1 MASLSGPIKQLSS
14 ASTPDIEWLNLLL
27 NEWQLVADL
36 LISDLVLWL
45 PGKEPGQFV
54 AAAHARPSGA
64 ATIFYRDISG
74 EPVRALWAK
83 QVRDAFETGET
94 IDQLAIGSY
103 DGIPNRFS
111 AFPVRRRMN
120 MNQEAVKP
128 EPIGVITRHTNVA
141 DTRTPNKVQINYNS
155 AGSDLLR
162 MIGEG
167 TFPDFGNP
175 TGPKRGAPRANDGLL
190 RLDADG
196 EVIFASPNGLSVFNA
211 FGVTRELEA
220 QHLSAMVTPLIL
232 GGANQT
238 VDESLPLVLEGK
250 APWRADLESK
260 AATITLRSIPL
271 KARGERIGALLL
283 CRDVT
288 ELRSQEREL
297 ITKDATIREIHHRVK
312 NNLQT
317 VAALLR
323 MQARRSKTE
332 EAKESLEQAM
342 RRVAAI
348 AVVHDT
354 LSSGLSQ
361 DVNFDEVFERVL
373 MLASEL
379 AASHGTTVNTQ
390 KDGKFGPLRSEIA
403 TTLAVVLTE
412 LVTNAV
418 EHGLAERSGLV
429 AVHVERNAK
438 KLEITVAD
446 NGRGLKDG
454 GVGNGLGTQI
464 VRTLVEGELR
474 GTIRWFSPSE
484 GGTRAVVSLPL
495 SSDSSKTN

>member
-1 MASLSGPIKQLSS
+1 MASLSTQIKQLSS
-14 ASTPDIEWLNLLL
+14 ASAMDHEWFNQLL

-36 LISDLVLWL
+36 VSADLVLWI
-45 PGKEPGQFV
+45 PSREQGQFI
-54 AAAHARPSGA
+54 AAAHARPSGS

-74 EPVRALWAK
+74 ENVRPIWAH
-83 QVRDAFETGET
+83 QVATAYQSGEI
-94 IDQLAIGSY
+94 IDQVALGSF

-111 AFPVRRRMN
+111 AYPVRRRVVF
-120 MNQEAVKP
+120 NQEAVGP
-128 EPIGVITRHTNVA
+128 DPIAVITRHTNVA
-141 DTRTPNKVQINYNS
+141 DGRAPNKVQINYTS
-155 AGSDLLR
+155 AGNDLLR
-162 MIGEG
+162 MITEG
-167 TFPDFGNP
+167 AFPDFGNP
-175 TGPKRGAPRANDGLL
+175 TGARRGAPRVNDGLL
-190 RLDADG
+190 RLDTNG
-196 EVIFASPNGLSVFNA
+196 KVVFASPNGLSVFN
-211 FGVTRELEA
+211 GLGLEKELEG
-220 QHLSAMVTPLIL
+220 QQLSKLVTPLIQS
-232 GGANQT
+232 AHSRT

-250 APWRADLESK
+250 APWRADLESEFG
-260 AATITLRSIPL
+260 TVSLRSVPL
-271 KARGERIGALLL
+271 RAKGERVGALLL

-317 VAALLR
+317 VASLLR
-323 MQARRSKTE
+323 MQARRTKSA
-332 EAKESLEQAM
+332 EAKDSLEQAM

-361 DVNFDEVFERVL
+361 DVNFDEVFEHVL

-379 AASHGTTVNTQ
+379 AASHGTTVRTQ
-390 KDGKFGPLRSEIA
+390 KDGKFGPIKSEVA
-403 TTLAVVLTE
+403 TTLAVALTE

-418 EHGLAERSGLV
+418 EHGLADRSGLV
-429 AVHVERNAK
+429 AVHVERTAK

-446 NGRGLKDG
+446 SGRGLPG
-454 GVGNGLGTQI
+454 GSVGNGLGTQI

-484 GGTRAVVSLPL
+484 GGTRATVSLPL
-495 SSDSSKTN
+495 

>member
-1 MASLSGPIKQLSS
+1 MASLSTQLKQLARSS
-14 ASTPDIEWLNLLL
+14 AADHEWFNLLL
-27 NEWQLVADL
+27 TEWQLVADL
-36 LISDLVLWL
+36 VSADLVLWL
-45 PGKEPGQFV
+45 PGKTKGEFF
-54 AAAHARPSGA
+54 AAAHARPSGS

-74 EPVRALWAK
+74 DPVRPIWAT
-83 QVRDAFETGET
+83 QVRTAFDNGE
-94 IDQLAIGSY
+94 IVDQVALGSY

-111 AFPVRRRMN
+111 AYPVRRRIN
-120 MNQEAVKP
+120 LNQEAVGP
-128 EPIGVITRHTNVA
+128 EPIAVITRHTNVA
-141 DTRTPNKVQINYNS
+141 DGRAPNKVQINYNL
-155 AGSDLLR
+155 AGTELLR
-162 MIGEG
+162 MISEG
-167 TFPDFGNP
+167 SFPDFGNP
-175 TGPKRGAPRANDGLL
+175 TGAKRGAPRVNDGLL
-190 RLDADG
+190 RLDTEG
-196 EVIFASPNGLSVFNA
+196 KVVFASPNGLSVFNGL
-211 FGVTRELEA
+211 GVQKELEG
-220 QHLSAMVTPLIL
+220 QQLSKLVTPLIL
-232 GGANQT
+232 ESGSKT

-260 AATITLRSIPL
+260 TSSVSLRSVPL

-317 VAALLR
+317 VASLLR
-323 MQARRSKTE
+323 MQARRTKSE
-332 EAKESLEQAM
+332 EAKESLDQAM

-354 LSSGLSQ
+354 LSSGLTQ

-373 MLASEL
+373 MLASEV
-379 AASHGTTVNTQ
+379 AASHGTTVKTQ

-418 EHGLAERSGLV
+418 EHGLSERSGLV
-429 AVHVERNAK
+429 AVQAERTAK

-446 NGRGLKDG
+446 NGRGLTDG

-474 GTIRWFSPSE
+474 GTIRWYSPSE

-495 SSDSSKTN
+495 

>member
-1 MASLSGPIKQLSS
+1 MASLASSIKQQSGVS
-14 ASTPDIEWLNLLL
+14 NADIEWLNLLL

-45 PGKEPGQFV
+45 PGKEPGEFI

-74 EPVRALWAK
+74 EQVRALWAN
-83 QVRDAFETGET
+83 QVRDAFVTGEV
-94 IDQLAIGSY
+94 IDQVAVGSY
-103 DGIPNRFS
+103 DGIPNRFP
-111 AFPVRRRMN
+111 AFPVRRRITLG
-120 MNQEAVKP
+120 QEAVRA
-128 EPIGVITRHTNVA
+128 EPIGVISRHTNVA
-141 DTRTPNKVQINYNS
+141 DGRAPNKVQINYNA
-155 AGSDLLR
+155 AGNDLLR
-162 MIGEG
+162 MISEG

-190 RLDADG
+190 RLDTEG
-196 EVIFASPNGLSVFNA
+196 KVLFASPNGLSVFQS
-211 FGVTRELEA
+211 FGVSQELEGR
-220 QHLSAMVTPLIL
+220 QLSEMVTPLIL
-232 GGANQT
+232 GGESKT
-238 VDESLPLVLEGK
+238 VDESLPLVLGGK
-250 APWRADLESK
+250 APWRADLDSK
-260 AATITLRSIPL
+260 LATITLRSVPL
-271 KARGERIGALLL
+271 KSHGERIGALLL
-283 CRDVT
+283 CRDVS

-323 MQARRSKTE
+323 MQARRSKTA
-332 EAKESLEQAM
+332 EAKDSLEQAM

-361 DVNFDEVFERVL
+361 DVNFDDVFERVL

-379 AASHGTTVNTQ
+379 AASHGTTVKTQ

-474 GTIRWFSPSE
+474 GTIRWFSPSD

-495 SSDSSKTN
+495 

>member
-1 MASLSGPIKQLSS
+1 MASLSGAIKQQSS
-14 ASTPDIEWLNLLL
+14 ASSADIEWLNLLL

-36 LISDLVLWL
+36 LIADLVLWL
-45 PGKEPGQFV
+45 PGKTPGEFI

-64 ATIFYRDISG
+64 ATIFYRDILG
-74 EPVRALWAK
+74 EPVRAVWED
-83 QVRDAFETGET
+83 QVLKAFDNGEVV
-94 IDQLAIGSY
+94 DQGAVGTY
-103 DGIPNRFS
+103 EGIPTRFT
-111 AFPVRRRMN
+111 AFPVRRRVQIT
-120 MNQEAVKP
+120 QEAVRD

-141 DTRTPNKVQINYNS
+141 DSRVPNKVQINYSS
-155 AGSDLLR
+155 AGMDLLR
-162 MIGEG
+162 MVSEG

-190 RLDADG
+190 RLDTDG
-196 EVIFASPNGLSVFNA
+196 KVVFASPNGLSVFSA
-211 FGVTRELEA
+211 FGVQKELEGQSLA
-220 QHLSAMVTPLIL
+220 KLVTPLIKV
-232 GGANQT
+232 GSKT
-238 VDESLPLVLEGK
+238 VDESLPIVLGGK

-260 AATITLRSIPL
+260 AATITLRSVPL
-271 KARGERIGALLL
+271 RSKNERIGALLL

-288 ELRSQEREL
+288 ELRNQEREL

-317 VAALLR
+317 VASLLR
-323 MQARRSKTE
+323 MQARRSKSP
-332 EAKESLEQAM
+332 EAKDSLEQAM
-342 RRVAAI
+342 RRVSAI

-361 DVNFDEVFERVL
+361 AVNFDEVFERVL

-379 AASHGTTVNTQ
+379 AASHGTTVKTR
-390 KDGKFGPLRSEIA
+390 KDGKFGPLPSETA

-429 AVHVERNAK
+429 AVNAERTAK

-446 NGRGLKDG
+446 NGKGLSEA

-484 GGTRAVVSLPL
+484 GGTRAVVTLPL
-495 SSDSSKTN
+495 

>member
-1 MASLSGPIKQLSS
+1 MASLSSQIKQLTS
-14 ASTPDIEWLNLLL
+14 ASTKDHEWFNLLL

-36 LISDLVLWL
+36 LSADLVLWL
-45 PGKEPGQFV
+45 PGRTRGEFI
-54 AAAHARPSGA
+54 AAAHARPSGST
-64 ATIFYRDISG
+64 TIFYRDISG
-74 EPVRALWAK
+74 E
-83 QVRDAFETGET
+83 QVRPIWAHQVQTAFLSGEI
-94 IDQLAIGSY
+94 IDQVALGSY
-103 DGIPNRFS
+103 EGIPNRFS
-111 AFPVRRRMN
+111 AYPVRRRVTLS
-120 MNQEAVKP
+120 QEAVAP
-128 EPIGVITRHTNVA
+128 EPIAVITRHTNVA
-141 DTRTPNKVQINYNS
+141 DGRAPNKVQINYTA
-155 AGSDLLR
+155 AGIDLMG
-162 MIGEG
+162 MIAEG

-190 RLDADG
+190 RIGTDG
-196 EVIFASPNGLSVFNA
+196 TVQFASPNGLSVFNG
-211 FGVTRELEA
+211 FGVQKELEG
-220 QHLSAMVTPLIL
+220 QRLSQLVTPLIL
-232 GGANQT
+232 GGNSKT

-260 AATITLRSIPL
+260 HGTITLRSVPL
-271 KARGERIGALLL
+271 KSKGERIGALLL

-288 ELRSQEREL
+288 ELRNQEREL

-317 VAALLR
+317 VASLLR
-323 MQARRSKTE
+323 MQARRSKSP

-361 DVNFDEVFERVL
+361 DVNFDEVFERV
-373 MLASEL
+373 MSLASEL
-379 AASHGTTVNTQ
+379 AASHGTTVKTQ
-390 KDGKFGPLRSEIA
+390 KDGKFGPLRSEAA

-418 EHGLAERSGLV
+418 EHGLAQRSGLV
-429 AVHVERNAK
+429 AVHAERGPK

-446 NGRGLKDG
+446 NGRGLDNG

-474 GTIRWFSPSE
+474 GSIRWYSPSE
-484 GGTRAVVSLPL
+484 GGTRAVVSMPL
-495 SSDSSKTN
+495 